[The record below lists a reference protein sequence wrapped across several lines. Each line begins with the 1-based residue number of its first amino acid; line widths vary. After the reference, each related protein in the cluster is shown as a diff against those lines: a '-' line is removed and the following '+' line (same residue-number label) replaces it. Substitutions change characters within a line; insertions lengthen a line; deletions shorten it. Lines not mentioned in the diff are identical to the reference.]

1 MSALVREAE
10 GMLLQ
15 KEAVVKAMAA
25 KLSTIHCSGCANCS
39 GIVGD

>member
-1 MSALVREAE
+1 MNAILMGADA
-10 GMLLQ
+10 LLQ
-15 KEAVVKAMAA
+15 NKAAEIKAMAA